1 MTSVTIT
8 RKLSFTLPESMLEP
22 QWLLPLYLLLTWLI
36 WRLWKFSIR
45 PLLYTKE
52 VEYLP
57 YSIPFIGHAVPMFK
71 STARLYTQAIKH
83 FNGLRKT
90 YALHVMGRDIVIVSD
105 PAEQSLIYKDSS
117 SYSIN
122 GSIDM
127 IYKCVGEVS
136 PDAHKNLWH
145 GPEDG
150 FQSLHPN
157 PKGQVLVHMGYSLL
171 HKQLLQPEKSQELI
185 QKNVSYIE
193 QYTGSGAFFDTSVL
207 ASNAK
212 GDQVVS
218 LHKWCLEVLIESQTR
233 IFFGKT
239 FREIQPDYKTLF
251 DAWDFNSWMMTYQ
264 YPHFLAKAATR
275 PRNAL
280 FKALTQYLDMPRD
293 ERDRESV
300 PFVNEL
306 QDELENGGL
315 GSEDI
320 ARVLFVIL
328 WGVNT
333 NVHTAAFWLL
343 AHVLVRPT
351 LAEALMEEIAPAMQA
366 IEKADSKDP
375 AALTEIVRTRLIQDA
390 PLLNAT
396 FDETVRTCS
405 TNASTRDVKRPVSLG
420 GKVLKPGTVILMPQR
435 PNLLAPEAFGGD
447 AEDFNPHR
455 FLQNKKLTRQEFFR
469 PFGGGVTLCS
479 GRTVARYEVLTF
491 VAFAL
496 WRYDIKVV
504 GEGERVQG
512 VYGKG
517 FPRLDEA
524 KPSLGVAKQCEGD
537 DVIVVLRKKTT

>member
-127 IYKCVGEVS
+127 IYKCAGEVS

-280 FKALTQYLDMPRD
+280 FKALTQYLDMP
-293 ERDRESV
+293 ET
-300 PFVNEL
+300 
-306 QDELENGGL
+306 NGTGRA
-315 GSEDI
+315 S
-320 ARVLFVIL
+320 RS
-328 WGVNT
+328 VNT

-420 GKVLKPGTVILMPQR
+420 GKVLRPGTVILMPQR

-447 AEDFNPHR
+447 AEDFDPHR
-455 FLQNKKLTRQEFFR
+455 FLQNKRLTRQEFFR

-537 DVIVVLRKKTT
+537 DVIVVLRKKTTQ